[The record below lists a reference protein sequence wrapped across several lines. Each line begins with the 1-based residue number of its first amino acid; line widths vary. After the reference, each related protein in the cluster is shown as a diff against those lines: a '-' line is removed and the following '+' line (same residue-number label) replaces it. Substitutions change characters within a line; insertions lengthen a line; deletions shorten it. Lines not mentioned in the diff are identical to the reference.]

1 MTCSFHKYGEFFP
14 GTGDIKDVG
23 YGDGK
28 HYAVNFPCRDGMDDE
43 SFTGIFRSVIAKV
56 MEHFAPGAVL
66 LQCGTDSLSGDRL
79 GSFNLSAKGHAD
91 CVAYVKSFNI
101 PTLVVG
107 GGGYTLRNVARA
119 WCYEAS
125 LLVGVDIPDAMPY
138 NNYFEYYGPEYRLH
152 LPVSNMENLNTPAYL
167 DDIKRS
173 IHENLRQIEPVPSV
187 PFTVAPPSAR
197 IQEEK
202 EAAARDR
209 EDDDQYMMDV
219 SGEHQVKQEL
229 KQSDAPRHSAEFY
242 D

>member
-1 MTCSFHKYGEFFP
+1 MRYGLALWRP
-14 GTGDIKDVG
+14 TWQLQPVG
-23 YGDGK
+23 
-28 HYAVNFPCRDGMDDE
+28 
-43 SFTGIFRSVIAKV
+43 
-56 MEHFAPGAVL
+56 
-66 LQCGTDSLSGDRL
+66 Q
-79 GSFNLSAKGHAD
+79 GSRWD

-138 NNYFEYYGPEYRLH
+138 NDYFEYYGPEYRLH

-167 DDIKRS
+167 DEIKRS

-209 EDDDQYMMDV
+209 EEDDQHMMDV
-219 SGEHQVKQEL
+219 SGERQVQLEL
-229 KQSDAPRHSAEFY
+229 KQSDAPRHPVEFY